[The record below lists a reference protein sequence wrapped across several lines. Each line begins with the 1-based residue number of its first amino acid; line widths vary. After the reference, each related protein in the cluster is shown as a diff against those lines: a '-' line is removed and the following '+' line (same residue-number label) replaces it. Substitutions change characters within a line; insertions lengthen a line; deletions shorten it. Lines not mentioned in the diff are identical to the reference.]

1 MPCAYR
7 SRSQWADD
15 IRLLPMLACAAGAPA
30 MKYNAANT
38 SPHPVPSSGSFVEL
52 GAFDGLSN
60 SNTFML
66 ERCYS
71 WRGLLIEASPS
82 NFKLLSS
89 TSNRSAYKVHSAV
102 CAAPGGYIDVSAE
115 GDQMGGEVG
124 LIPTETM
131 RRFNHRLNLS
141 TSVAKVPCAPLGE
154 LMDRAGLRTEATFLS
169 LDVEGAEVK
178 VLLTIDPARFQ
189 VVLVETNVL
198 GRFENRAAEAKNAHV
213 DAILTH
219 AGLLRVPRLGN
230 GVNHAYVRRDVLERC
245 GHAVNRTCTH
255 ICGAYQ
261 LPRMD
266 CLRHH
271 NFQDLHV
278 AHG

>member
-30 MKYNAANT
+30 TKYSAADKA
-38 SPHPVPSSGSFVEL
+38 PHPVPPSGSFVEL

-60 SNTFML
+60 SNTFMI

-71 WRGLLIEASPS
+71 WRGLLIEASPA
-82 NFKLLSS
+82 NYKLLLS

-102 CAAPGGYIDVSAE
+102 CAAPGGYIEVSAE

-131 RRFNHRLNLS
+131 RKFNHRLKLS

-154 LMDRAGLRTEATFLS
+154 LMDRAGLPTEVTFLS

-178 VLLTIDPARFQ
+178 VLSTIDPARFQ
-189 VVLVETNVL
+189 IVLVETNTP
-198 GRFENRAAEAKNAHV
+198 GFSRAADAKNAHV
-213 DAILTH
+213 DAILTR
-219 AGLLRVPRLGN
+219 AGMLRVPRLGN
-230 GVNHAYVRRDVLERC
+230 RVNHAYVRRDVLERC

-255 ICGAYQ
+255 IYEAYQ

-266 CLRHH
+266 CHRHH